1 MKKMRKIF
9 AVLLTLAMVLAMSIP
24 TFAAEK
30 NNTITISGKGLDAEG
45 AEAYYGQIIKED
57 RQSTLGWKFAT
68 DATTTGK
75 FVDAWN
81 KASKSATSL
90 DANGVIQ
97 ALINLGVIESP
108 ENKNVEAGKINSL
121 SGSANLSA
129 ALAAVT
135 NAATNSLDLKTG
147 AVVEKGLYIVTAHS
161 AGYTYLPMAAYMN
174 TAGDN
179 VAIVAKGAKDQLNKT
194 VAESGKSVAP
204 GDEVNYTIDEE
215 YLYFAPN
222 TNPKTF
228 TITDKLTNGKF
239 KAGSVKV
246 VLKDTIDA
254 ENSNV
259 LEAGKDYGI
268 NGYADGTELNLDF
281 GSYYNSANVG
291 KIVEVTYT
299 AIAGEVTTD
308 APLYNS
314 AHSSNGT
321 GKIVEV
327 KPVSFKVIKKDDKEE
342 KYLPDAKFQIY
353 KKAANG
359 DDGAVKLNL
368 NKKVGKETVYETV
381 YGIPVGNPIETDNK
395 GEASV
400 NNLDAQETYYVKETK
415 APNGYSLNEDAFEL
429 TGAEEETATETTRED
444 NGVKYIVK
452 TYNYTNFN
460 AITVTDTKLSAL
472 PSTGGIGT
480 TIFTIAGCLIMVT
493 AAGLFF
499 ASRKRTNK

>member
-24 TFAAEK
+24 TFAAGK
-30 NNTITISGKGLDAEG
+30 NTITISGKGLDAEG
-45 AEAYYGQIIKED
+45 AGANYGQIIKEN
-57 RQSTLGWKFAT
+57 RKSTLGWQFAT

-75 FVDAWN
+75 FVNAWN
-81 KASKSATSL
+81 KASKPETNL

-97 ALINLGVIESP
+97 ALINLGLLESP
-108 ENKNVEAGKINSL
+108 ENKNVEAGKINS
-121 SGSANLSA
+121 SNGSANLSA

-135 NAATNSLDLKTG
+135 NAANKNLNLETG
-147 AVVEKGLYIVTAHS
+147 AEVEKGLYIVTAHS

-179 VAIVAKGAKDQLNKT
+179 VAVVAKGAKDQLNKK
-194 VAESGKSVAP
+194 VAENGQSVAP

-215 YLYFAPN
+215 YLYIAPN

-228 TITDKLTNGKF
+228 TITDKLTNGTF
-239 KAGSVKV
+239 KADSVKV

-254 ENSNV
+254 ESGRALV
-259 LEAGKDYGI
+259 AGKDYGI
-268 NGYADGTELNLDF
+268 NGYANGTELNLDF
-281 GSYYNSANVG
+281 GIYYSSANAG

-299 AIAGEVTTD
+299 AIAGAVTTD

-327 KPVSFKVIKKDDKEE
+327 KPVSFKVIKVNKENENE
-342 KYLPDAKFQIY
+342 KLPNAEFQIY
-353 KKAANG
+353 KSTDNKDA
-359 DDGAVKLNL
+359 DGAVKLTL
-368 NKKVGKETVYETV
+368 ENKTTV
-381 YGIPVGNPIETDNK
+381 YGIPVGNVITTDAN

-400 NNLDAQETYYVKETK
+400 KNLDAQVTYYVKETK
-415 APNGYSLNEDAFEL
+415 APNGYSLNDFAYKLQRPKEDEA
-429 TGAEEETATETTRED
+429 
-444 NGVKYIVK
+444 
-452 TYNYTNFN
+452 
-460 AITVTDTKLSAL
+460 TVTSGTKKENNVTYTVQTYTYKNFIDMPIKDTKLSAL

>member
-24 TFAAEK
+24 TFAAGK
-30 NNTITISGKGLDAEG
+30 NTITISGKGLDAEG
-45 AEAYYGQIIKED
+45 AGANYGQIIKEN
-57 RQSTLGWKFAT
+57 RKSTLGWQFAT

-81 KASKSATSL
+81 KASNPATNL

-97 ALINLGVIESP
+97 ALIDLGVIEGKEK
-108 ENKNVEAGKINSL
+108 ENKNVEDGKINS
-121 SGSANLSA
+121 SANLSA

-135 NAATNSLDLKTG
+135 NAATKNLDLETG
-147 AVVEKGLYIVTAHS
+147 AEVEKGLYIVTAHS

-174 TAGDN
+174 TNGDN
-179 VAIVAKGAKDQLNKT
+179 VAVVAKGAKDQLNKK
-194 VAESGKSVAP
+194 VAENGQSVAP
-204 GDEVNYTIDEE
+204 GDKVNYTIDEE
-215 YLYFAPN
+215 YLYIDPN
-222 TNPKTF
+222 ANPKTF
-228 TITDKLTNGKF
+228 TITDKLTNGTF
-239 KAGSVKV
+239 EENSVKV
-246 VLKDTIDA
+246 VLKDSIDA
-254 ENSNV
+254 ATS
-259 LEAGKDYGI
+259 
-268 NGYADGTELNLDF
+268 TELMAKTDYEINEYANGTTLTVDF
-281 GSYYNSANVG
+281 TKCYNNTYVG

-299 AIAGEVTTD
+299 AIAGDVTTN

-327 KPVSFKVIKKDDKEE
+327 KPVSFKVIKVNKDKENE
-342 KYLPDAKFQIY
+342 KLPDAEFQIY
-353 KKAANG
+353 KSTDNKDA
-359 DDGAVKLNL
+359 DGAVKLTL
-368 NKKVGKETVYETV
+368 ENKTTV
-381 YGIPVGNPIETDNK
+381 YGIPVGKVITTDAN

-400 NNLDAQETYYVKETK
+400 NNLDAQVTYYVKETK
-415 APNGYSLNEDAFEL
+415 APNGYSLNDFAYKLQRPKEDEA
-429 TGAEEETATETTRED
+429 
-444 NGVKYIVK
+444 
-452 TYNYTNFN
+452 
-460 AITVTDTKLSAL
+460 TVTSDTKKENNVTYTVQTYTYKNFIDMPIKDTKLSAL